1 MRVCS
6 DVLVAEN
13 STVASVA
20 NDSSDD
26 RRRSDS
32 IMTELTLYEE
42 AMCCSTGVCGPDPD
56 DELVEV
62 SAALDQLEDA
72 FDELEVNRANMQHN
86 IDQFLETQ
94 RIYDRVQE
102 DGPSI
107 LPITVVDDQII
118 AEGEYLSY
126 DELTAAIDE
135 SPTPQEA

>member
-1 MRVCS
+1 
-6 DVLVAEN
+6 
-13 STVASVA
+13 
-20 NDSSDD
+20 
-26 RRRSDS
+26 
-32 IMTELTLYEE
+32 MTELTLYEE

-72 FDELEVNRANMQHN
+72 FDDLEVTRANMQHN

-102 DGPSI
+102 NGPSV
-107 LPITVVDDQII
+107 LPITVVDGEVV

-126 DELTAAIDE
+126 DELTAAVGGDAA
-135 SPTPQEA
+135 TQEA